1 VLLTVSDTGCGMTPE
16 VLEHIFEPFFTT
28 KSVGQGT
35 GLGLATVYGIVRQNE
50 GFLTVHSEPGR
61 GSSFRIY
68 LPRTLVQESLSAA
81 DAVSTQTPRGH
92 GETLLVVEDNDSL
105 LRLTVEALESLGYRV
120 LAMGTPSEAIALAE
134 AGLEGVSLLVT
145 DVVMP
150 EMNGLELADRLC
162 QRRPGLKCLFVS
174 GYSADIMASQGF
186 LPEGLAFL
194 QKPFSIGS
202 LAIKVREIL
211 APK

>member
-1 VLLTVSDTGCGMTPE
+1 
-16 VLEHIFEPFFTT
+16 
-28 KSVGQGT
+28 
-35 GLGLATVYGIVRQNE
+35 
-50 GFLTVHSEPGR
+50 
-61 GSSFRIY
+61 
-68 LPRTLVQESLSAA
+68 
-81 DAVSTQTPRGH
+81 VSTQTPRGH

-105 LRLTVEALESLGYRV
+105 LRLTVEALESLDYRV
-120 LAMGTPSEAIALAE
+120 LAMGTPSEALVLPE
-134 AGLEGVSLLVT
+134 AALEGVSLLVT

-194 QKPFSIGS
+194 QKPFSIGN